1 MPSDERQFLHTSRDA
16 SRPRCFENVHG
27 IRLHGSKAR
36 TEQGSKRRK
45 RRGFCLNTTTQ
56 ESLSIIRFFVQG
68 IPAPG
73 GSKRFVGMSKRTG
86 RAILIDAGGA
96 KNKNWKRT
104 VAHIGKDA
112 WGNRPLLTQA
122 LSLQV
127 IFTMPRP
134 KCHYRT
140 GKNAHL
146 LREDA
151 PQRPTT
157 KPDTTKLL
165 RSTEDALTGI
175 LWADDAQIVEQ
186 HASKRYGDTAGAVI
200 ILESVTT

>member
-1 MPSDERQFLHTSRDA
+1 M
-16 SRPRCFENVHG
+16 
-27 IRLHGSKAR
+27 
-36 TEQGSKRRK
+36 
-45 RRGFCLNTTTQ
+45 NTTAQ
-56 ESLSIIRFFVQG
+56 ELPSTIIRFFVNG

-86 RAILIDAGGA
+86 RAILIDAGGK
-96 KNKNWKRT
+96 KNTNWKKI

-127 IFTMPRP
+127 IFFMPRP

-151 PQRPTT
+151 LARPVT

-186 HASKRYGDTAGAVI
+186 HASKHYGQTPGATI
-200 ILESVTT
+200 ILEAVQCVS